1 MSENSR
7 PQQTDSAEYRKL
19 RRKRQQHRR
28 AVLKRR
34 LALLCVCLAAVIVL
48 IVVLVLKANDVFY
61 KKADVSTLTVKSDGS
76 IVLEEVVSVKDIDT
90 DEKELK
96 ASLKKSIDDFNS
108 GKTVAG
114 ADAAAG
120 GGAGTAASAA
130 VTQKDAEV
138 RNGSGAVKLQK
149 VSVKDGAAYVRT
161 TYPDAATYAAY
172 SGYTCY
178 IGSVTGAKAVGYDF
192 SSPLCPVVG
201 KERGEAVAA
210 DTLTDTDGLQTVI
223 VNEDINIRVPGE
235 ISYVT
240 ANVASLKDS
249 DETAVSGTGTYGTSV
264 APDTY
269 ILYTT
274 K

>member
-108 GKTVAG
+108 GKT
-114 ADAAAG
+114 AAG
-120 GGAGTAASAA
+120 TDAAGTAADSSGSAA

-172 SGYTCY
+172 SGYKCY
-178 IGSVTGAKAVGYDF
+178 IGNVTGAKAAGYDF